1 MDPTPLAPSKGGQEL
16 TRWFTRQIWESLG
29 EQSSDVDS
37 LQVSGD
43 GDLGTPFPI
52 ADLAA
57 ASFAVS
63 GLSVASLLE
72 ASGLDAPAV
81 AVDRPESVAWFDVP
95 LAPTRYIDEPEQHG
109 IHSRWMAEY
118 LTADDRWVRVQASFP
133 SLRRRMCEALGVPED
148 PDDVA
153 RACRAES
160 AEALESRLV
169 RAGAVAAFGRSL
181 AEWRESDQGRA
192 VANEPIAD
200 LRATTSRSAR
210 WSPHPLRPLLGVRV
224 LDMTRVVAAPMA
236 TRFLAALG
244 AEVLR
249 LDPPDGDEVTMMKAN
264 DIVLGKRWAVLDA
277 KTPEGRERYRQ
288 LLASADVFVH
298 GYRPGALDALG
309 YDADARAEISPGLVE
324 VTLDAYGW
332 TGPLS
337 HRRGFDTVLQF
348 ASGLAH
354 EHARW
359 ANEDP
364 DHRLPLNSLGHRVD
378 GSRPRILP
386 VEILDFSTGYQLAA
400 AAINGLRRQLVTG
413 QGSVTKFSL
422 ARTSTLLA
430 QPEFTA
436 GAAVIELP
444 LSLPTG
450 TRVHEMNRRPSRRL
464 DFPFRVDG
472 VDLYWDRPA
481 EDAGSS
487 APQWATTRPGPH
499 Q

>member
-1 MDPTPLAPSKGGQEL
+1 MDHPSLTPPEGKHEL
-16 TRWFTRQIWESLG
+16 TRWFTRQIWQSLG
-29 EQSSDVDS
+29 EPSSGADC

-63 GLSVASLLE
+63 GLSVASLLN
-72 ASGLDAPAV
+72 AAGLDAPPV
-81 AVDRPESVAWFDVP
+81 AVDRLESVAWFDVP
-95 LAPTRYIDEPEQHG
+95 MAPTRYIDEPDRHG

-118 LTADDRWVRVQASFP
+118 LTADDRWIRVQASFP
-133 SLRRRMCEALGVPED
+133 SLRRRMCEALDVAED
-148 PDDVA
+148 PGEVA
-153 RACRAES
+153 RAFRAQT
-160 AEALESRLV
+160 AEALEHQLV
-169 RAGAVAAFGRSL
+169 DAGAVAAIGRSL
-181 AEWRESDQGRA
+181 AQWRESDQGRA
-192 VANEPIAD
+192 VAAEPIAD
-200 LRATTSRSAR
+200 VRTTTSRSAR

-264 DIVLGKRWAVLDA
+264 DIVIGKRWAVLDA
-277 KTPEGRERYRQ
+277 KTPEGRARYRE

-298 GYRPGALDALG
+298 GYRPDAIDALG
-309 YDADARAEISPGLVE
+309 FDVDARAEISPGLVE

-337 HRRGFDTVLQF
+337 HRRGFDTILQF
-348 ASGLAH
+348 ATGLAH

-364 DHRLPLNSLGHRVD
+364 GRRLPLNSLGHRVD

-400 AAINGLRRQLVTG
+400 AAINGLRRQLMTG
-413 QGSVTKFSL
+413 KGSLTTFSL

-436 GAAVIELP
+436 RPEVIDLP
-444 LSLPTG
+444 LPLPTG

-464 DFPFRVDG
+464 EFPVRVDG

-487 APQWATTRPGPH
+487 APQWATTRAG
-499 Q
+499 QDR